1 MFWCDFVAGWIG
13 GKMHKSNFIITISI
27 PLNVDLGPFPLNF
40 FYIIGPR
47 LRLLVAWKWNV

>member
-47 LRLLVAWKWNV
+47 LRLLVA